1 MATGFKAKAARRDSE
16 LVVPDIEGFLADE
29 DPKQALDRGVRAL
42 TSELK
47 KVRSRR
53 PAAGALLDAQLAGWL
68 AGTAAGLHACQPA
81 RRGGKRTGMPGADQL
96 RETFWAHYLQAIGED
111 PDD

>member
-1 MATGFKAKAARRDSE
+1 MATGYKAKAVRRDTD
-16 LVVPDIEGFLADE
+16 LVVPDIEGYLADE
-29 DPKQALDRGVRAL
+29 DPYQAFIRGVRAL

-68 AGTAAGLHACQPA
+68 AGTAAGLHSCQPP
-81 RRGGKRTGMPGADQL
+81 RRGGRRTGMPGADQL
-96 RETFWAHYLQAIGED
+96 RETFWAAYLQVTG
-111 PDD
+111 DDDD